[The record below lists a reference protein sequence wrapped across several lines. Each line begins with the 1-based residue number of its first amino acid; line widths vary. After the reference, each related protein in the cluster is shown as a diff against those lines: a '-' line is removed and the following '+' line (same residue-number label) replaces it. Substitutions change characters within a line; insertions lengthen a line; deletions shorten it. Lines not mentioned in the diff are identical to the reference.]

1 MNKLFYK
8 KFLDKDDLNI
18 IIEIENRFHFRF
30 IYIVRETQSMKKALF
45 IILAFAL
52 VALAA
57 CSNDTTSKVTTN
69 NTKETND
76 SKEVNLYTARH
87 YDVDDQLYAKF
98 EEETGIKVNVIK
110 GEADEL
116 LERIKREG
124 DATQADLFLTADA
137 GRLYRAKD
145 AGLLQPV
152 SSDVLD
158 EQIPSNF
165 QDKDQMWYGLTKR
178 ARVMVYN
185 KETVKPEELSTYE
198 ALTDDKWKGRIL
210 IRGSENVYNQSLL
223 ASFIEI
229 NGEEKAKEWAAG
241 LVANFARDPEGGDRD
256 QAKAIA
262 AGIGDVAIM
271 NTYYFGQMLNS
282 EDPEEVKVAEK
293 LGVFFPNQETNG
305 THVNVSGAGVV
316 KAAKNKENAIK
327 LLEFLSSP
335 ESQGTFAEANYE
347 YPVNE
352 SVEPSELLKSWGE
365 FKEQDI
371 PLSALGENNAKSIL
385 IFNEV
390 GWK

>member
-1 MNKLFYK
+1 M
-8 KFLDKDDLNI
+8 
-18 IIEIENRFHFRF
+18 RFTT
-30 IYIVRETQSMKKALF
+30 YQRERHPVKKAIYL
-45 IILAFAL
+45 IIAFAL
-52 VALAA
+52 LVLSA
-57 CSNDTTSKVTTN
+57 CGNDTNTKSTSK
-69 NTKETND
+69 KETTETNE

-87 YDVDDQLYAKF
+87 YDVDDKLYAKF

-124 DATQADLFLTADA
+124 DATEADLFLTADA
-137 GRLYRAKD
+137 GRLFRAKD
-145 AGLLQPV
+145 NGLLQAV
-152 SSDVLD
+152 SSDLLD
-158 EQIPSNF
+158 EQIPANY

-178 ARVMVYN
+178 ARVLVYN

-198 ALTDDKWKGRIL
+198 ALTEDKWKSRIL

-229 NGEEKAKEWAAG
+229 NGEDQAKEWAAD
-241 LVANFARDPEGGDRD
+241 LVKNFARDPEGGDRD

-262 AGIGDVAIM
+262 AGIGDVAII

-282 EDPEEVKVAEK
+282 EDPEEVKVAEG
-293 LGVFFPNQETNG
+293 LGIFFPNQETTG

-316 KAAKNKENAIK
+316 KTAKNKDNAIK
-327 LLEFLSSP
+327 LLEFLSAP
-335 ESQGTFAEANYE
+335 EAQSIFAEANYE

-352 SVEPSELLKSWGE
+352 SVEATELLKSWGE

-371 PLSALGENNAKSIL
+371 SLSVLGDNNAKSIL